1 MHKTEI
7 LNGIFKFSN
16 GKRTKIIRRKKVE
29 RKSNE
34 SEDTKKISRN
44 VFTIPWNW
52 EGKKRDGGVQL
63 SHYNAKPPFR
73 VESTRGKGSD
83 TPATWLKVSK
93 GGCSFLQSLQIAKDI
108 CQIHPADGANKQR
121 WREKEGGGGGRI
133 FCRCIWS
140 PIQFFRIK
148 DGWNEF
154 TGQKRRRRRRIF
166 SQRMYSWCTFL
177 QIFLREDRTLSFLS
191 I

>member
-121 WREKEGGGGGRI
+121 WREKEGGEEEEGGFSAAAFEVRFNSLGSKTVEMNLRGRGGGGGGGEYFLNECTADVH
-133 FCRCIWS
+133 FC
-140 PIQFFRIK
+140 K
-148 DGWNEF
+148 
-154 TGQKRRRRRRIF
+154 
-166 SQRMYSWCTFL
+166 YS
-177 QIFLREDRTLSFLS
+177 
-191 I
+191 

>member
-1 MHKTEI
+1 MKERIT
-7 LNGIFKFSN
+7 N
-16 GKRTKIIRRKKVE
+16 RRIRRRYPE
-29 RKSNE
+29 
-34 SEDTKKISRN
+34 TFSR
-44 VFTIPWNW
+44 FL
-52 EGKKRDGGVQL
+52 ELGKKERWRVQL

-73 VESTRGKGSD
+73 VESTKGKGSD
-83 TPATWLKVSK
+83 TPASWLKVSK

-121 WREKEGGGGGRI
+121 RREKEEGGGGRI

-154 TGQKRRRRRRIF
+154 TGRRGGGEYFLNDVQLMYIF
-166 SQRMYSWCTFL
+166 ANIPKIRSH
-177 QIFLREDRTLSFLS
+177 
-191 I
+191 